1 MRTFAAQIYKK
12 LKIMTI
18 KEEIKQAV
26 AEALDERKAA
36 TERNLVT
43 GLQGLANFLGVS
55 YTTAY
60 RIKRSKIL
68 AKATFQV
75 KRTIVFD
82 ADMILDL
89 LREANQTYHMR
100 GRVNTPK

>member
-1 MRTFAAQIYKK
+1 MN
-12 LKIMTI
+12 I
-18 KEEIKQAV
+18 KDEIKNAV

-43 GLQGLANFLGVS
+43 GLQGLANLLGVS

-75 KRTIVFD
+75 NRTIAFD
-82 ADMILDL
+82 ADMVLDL
-89 LREANQTYHMR
+89 LREDNKVYNRKH
-100 GRVNTPK
+100 

>member
-1 MRTFAAQIYKK
+1 MT
-12 LKIMTI
+12 LKD
-18 KEEIKQAV
+18 EIKNAV
-26 AEALDERKAA
+26 VEAIAERKA

-43 GLQGLANFLGVS
+43 GLQGLADLLGTS
-55 YTTAY
+55 YSTAY

-82 ADMILDL
+82 VDMVLDL

-100 GRVNTPK
+100 GRVKMTK

>member
-1 MRTFAAQIYKK
+1 MN
-12 LKIMTI
+12 I

-26 AEALDERKAA
+26 AEALAERKA

-43 GLQGLANFLGVS
+43 GLQGLANLLGVS
-55 YTTAY
+55 YSTAN

-75 KRTIVFD
+75 NRTIAFD
-82 ADMILDL
+82 ADMVLDL
-89 LREANQTYHMR
+89 LREPNQTYHMR
-100 GRVNTPK
+100 GRVKMTK

>member
-1 MRTFAAQIYKK
+1 MRTFAVELNLQN
-12 LKIMTI
+12 MTI
-18 KEEIKQAV
+18 KDEIKNAV

-43 GLQGLANFLGVS
+43 GLQGLADLLGTS

-68 AKATFQV
+68 GKATFQV

-82 ADMILDL
+82 ADMVLSILC
-89 LREANQTYHMR
+89 EANWKNRRTLIPCA
-100 GRVNTPK
+100 VFI

>member
-1 MRTFAAQIYKK
+1 MN
-12 LKIMTI
+12 I

-26 AEALDERKAA
+26 AEALDERRKAA

-43 GLQGLANFLGVS
+43 GLQGLADLLGVS

-68 AKATFQV
+68 GKATFQV

-82 ADMILDL
+82 ADMVLDL
-89 LREANQTYHMR
+89 LRESNKTYHMR
-100 GRVNTPK
+100 GRVKMTK